1 MNGFPTAVLTALGS
15 FFAAML
21 IAPLVVKLAKGRAE
35 QTVLGYV
42 TQHEGKAGTPTF
54 GGLIFIISSV
64 AAASVAGVF
73 SYELG
78 RMLMLVFVGYGLI
91 GFTDDF
97 IKIKLKRNKGLAAWQ
112 KIIFQLGAGFLAAWF
127 SYKSQFVGSSVA
139 LNFGLGEWE
148 LGVWYIPFAA
158 LVFVAMSNAVNLT
171 DGLDGL
177 AGGTGA
183 VYVSFFAVITALAA
197 LKAEA
202 LGMTTYAKELN
213 SVVYSATA
221 LLGGLLAFLWFN
233 SPKASVFMGD
243 TGSLALGAFFAAL
256 ALFSKNPFISVVIG
270 IMYVLSCISVIIQVA
285 SFKLTG
291 KRVLR
296 MSPLHHHLELG
307 GMPESKITARY
318 MIITFVGGLV
328 ALAII

>member
-15 FFAAML
+15 FFTAML

-112 KIIFQLGAGFLAAWF
+112 KIIFQLGAGCLAVRAGDGDDF
-127 SYKSQFVGSSVA
+127 SGKFS
-139 LNFGLGEWE
+139 
-148 LGVWYIPFAA
+148 
-158 LVFVAMSNAVNLT
+158 
-171 DGLDGL
+171 
-177 AGGTGA
+177 GA
-183 VYVSFFAVITALAA
+183 EFDF
-197 LKAEA
+197 
-202 LGMTTYAKELN
+202 
-213 SVVYSATA
+213 
-221 LLGGLLAFLWFN
+221 
-233 SPKASVFMGD
+233 
-243 TGSLALGAFFAAL
+243 
-256 ALFSKNPFISVVIG
+256 
-270 IMYVLSCISVIIQVA
+270 
-285 SFKLTG
+285 
-291 KRVLR
+291 
-296 MSPLHHHLELG
+296 
-307 GMPESKITARY
+307 
-318 MIITFVGGLV
+318 
-328 ALAII
+328 